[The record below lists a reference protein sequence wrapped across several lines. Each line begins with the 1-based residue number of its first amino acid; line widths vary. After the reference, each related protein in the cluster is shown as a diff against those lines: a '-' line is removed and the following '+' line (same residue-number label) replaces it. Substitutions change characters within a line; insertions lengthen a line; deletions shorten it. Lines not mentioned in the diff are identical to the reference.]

1 MERAVSIWM
10 TLKKQGREILP
21 FFEQAY
27 RATFQSSVESP
38 VI

>member
-10 TLKKQGREILP
+10 TLKKQGKEILP

-27 RATFQSSVESP
+27 RSTFQP
-38 VI
+38 DIHIPH